1 VLAISASTFL
11 QEIEMSRTKQLAVR
25 IDAAVIALLKQLAR
39 ERGTSQAKLIRELI
53 LKEVYK

>member
-1 VLAISASTFL
+1 MPKV
-11 QEIEMSRTKQLAVR
+11 KQLAVR

-39 ERGTSQAKLIRELI
+39 ERGTSQAKIIREMI

>member
-1 VLAISASTFL
+1 
-11 QEIEMSRTKQLAVR
+11 MSRTKQLAVR

>member
-1 VLAISASTFL
+1 
-11 QEIEMSRTKQLAVR
+11 MSRIKMLAVR
-25 IDAAVIALLKQLAR
+25 IDANVIALLKQLAT